1 MASVGGAAKTLDATN
16 NRLRSLE
23 GLDSLVNLQ
32 RLVVARNQLTEL
44 PASIGSLQQLKASF
58 RCLYMHAL
66 AGCLRT
72 CCICCNHSTLHAH
85 RWLDSLLNALTLPY
99 RHPFPS
105 PSLLT
110 SGCDRTGKS
119 CS

>member
-23 GLDSLVNLQ
+23 GLDSLVSLQ

-58 RCLYMHAL
+58 RCLHMHSV
-66 AGCLRT
+66 AGCLR
-72 CCICCNHSTLHAH
+72 ICCKYTLLRAHKGLASIST
-85 RWLDSLLNALTLPY
+85 ALTLPY
-99 RHPFPS
+99 CHQFPLQ
-105 PSLLT
+105 SLLT
-110 SGCDRTGKS
+110 SGNYRCGKS
-119 CS
+119 CF